1 METLKFHGRNILD
14 GLEQRS
20 EGSSISRVNSSEV
33 KQSSERIQRYHFS
46 VTYVMEVI
54 FSDLY

>member
-1 METLKFHGRNILD
+1 METLKFWE
-14 GLEQRS
+14 EQRS
-20 EGSSISRVNSSEV
+20 EGSSAISPINSSEV
-33 KQSSERIQRYHFS
+33 KQCSERSLKYHFS